1 MTGFDPRNLIALAVT
16 GAIFCGA
23 LAARAAEPS
32 AEKLKSVEQSIK
44 QSTAHEADL
53 ATKAAK
59 LKQESDALKQRA
71 VAAAAREQESEVTLN
86 ALEDRIADLT
96 AKEGAAMATLDRR
109 RAQFAVVI
117 AALERMALH
126 PPVALIALPESPADT
141 VRSALLLRSA
151 VPEVEARAKSLRHDL
166 DALAGLREGLAAART
181 KLTADRETLDQQRQS
196 LMALSAEKAKLA
208 GKTEAEREAARA
220 KSEHLAAEAK
230 DLRDL
235 IARLADS
242 RKRERAGE
250 TAKAGRSAAR
260 EPKVASLPPAGAE
273 PGGATDGLPVAGRI
287 VRRFGDKDDYGQPAK
302 GVSVRVRGTASV
314 VAPRAGTVVFAG
326 PFRGLGQL
334 LIIQYGA
341 EYHLLL
347 AGLSRIDAA
356 VGDHVLAGEPVGW
369 IDASKDAHPTLYME
383 LRRNGRPVNPLPWLT
398 AGRTRVN
405 G

>member
-1 MTGFDPRNLIALAVT
+1 MWFTLRVPRSPSVVVLAVALAATSAV
-16 GAIFCGA
+16 GGP
-23 LAARAAEPS
+23 ARAAEPS
-32 AEKLKSVEQSIK
+32 AEKLKTVEQSIK

-53 ATKAAK
+53 AAKAAR
-59 LKQESDALKQRA
+59 LKQESEALKRRA
-71 VAAAAREQESEVTLN
+71 VAAAAQEQESETTLN
-86 ALEDRIADLT
+86 ALEDRIAELT

-126 PPVALIALPESPADT
+126 PPIALIALPESPADT

-151 VPEVEARAKSLRHDL
+151 VPEVEAKAKSLRRDL
-166 DALAGLREGLAAART
+166 EALAELREGLSSARA
-181 KLTADRETLDQQRQS
+181 KLTADRQTLDQQRQS
-196 LMALSAEKAKLA
+196 LMTLSADKAKLA
-208 GKTEAEREAARA
+208 GQTEAERAAARA
-220 KSEHLAAEAK
+220 KSEELAAKAK

-235 IARLADS
+235 IARLAES
-242 RKRERAGE
+242 RKRE
-250 TAKAGRSAAR
+250 KAAR
-260 EPKVASLPPAGAE
+260 AEPKVASLPPAGAGTAGT
-273 PGGATDGLPVAGRI
+273 GGPADGLPVAGRI
-287 VRRFGDKDDYGQPAK
+287 VRHFGDKDDYGEPAK
-302 GVSVRVRGTASV
+302 GISVRVRGTASV

-341 EYHLLL
+341 EYHFLL

-369 IDASKDAHPTLYME
+369 IDASKDAQPTLYME
-383 LRRNGRPVNPLPWLT
+383 LRRDGRPVNPLPWLA

>member
-1 MTGFDPRNLIALAVT
+1 
-16 GAIFCGA
+16 
-23 LAARAAEPS
+23 LAARAAESS
-32 AEKLKSVEQSIK
+32 AEKLKSVEQSIR

-53 ATKAAK
+53 AAQTAK
-59 LKQESDALKQRA
+59 LKQESEALKRRA
-71 VAAAAREQESEVTLN
+71 VQAAAREQESEATLN
-86 ALEDRIADLT
+86 ALEDRLAELT
-96 AKEGAAMATLDRR
+96 AREATAMATLDRR

-166 DALAGLREGLAAART
+166 DSLTALREDLTSTRT
-181 KLTADRETLDQQRQS
+181 KLTAERQTLEQERQS
-196 LMALSAEKAKLA
+196 LTALSAEKAKLA
-208 GKTEAEREAARA
+208 GRTEAERAEARA
-220 KSEHLAAEAK
+220 KGERLATEAK
-230 DLRDL
+230 DLREL
-235 IARLADS
+235 IAKLAES
-242 RKRERAGE
+242 RKREKARA
-250 TAKAGRSAAR
+250 TA
-260 EPKVASLPPAGAE
+260 ELQTASLPPAGS
-273 PGGATDGLPVAGRI
+273 GAAGLADGLPVAGRI
-287 VRRFGDKDDYGQPAK
+287 VRHFGDKDDYGQPAK

-341 EYHLLL
+341 EYHFLL

-369 IDASKDAHPTLYME
+369 IDASKDARPTLYME
-383 LRRNGRPVNPLPWLT
+383 LRRKGRPVNPLPWLT